1 MAQSRAKRNQRARRR
16 PAVAAPQ
23 VSERRTRTRRVVIA
37 FLILVGLAGILAVSA
52 PGDDGTGAPAP
63 PGVPPAPVVPEASAE
78 AAR

>member
-16 PAVAAPQ
+16 PAVAAPP

-52 PGDDGTGAPAP
+52 PGGDGTGGPITPDAPT
-63 PGVPPAPVVPEASAE
+63 VPEESGGP
-78 AAR
+78 AR